1 MFFIG
6 FEIAVFQELYFIR
19 PFGDAGDSGVVLAN
33 LPLVGEPPGLETG
46 AVGEGDK
53 VILIL
58 WFAIDHPVKRQAE
71 RFLR

>member
-1 MFFIG
+1 MLA
-6 FEIAVFQELYFIR
+6 IAVSYSPIC
-19 PFGDAGDSGVVLAN
+19 
-33 LPLVGEPPGLETG
+33 LVGEPPGLETG